1 MSGGLSGAHE
11 RTVGVTRFAGRLGGA
26 GFLLAA
32 VLALAACTS
41 SGPAPVAEADRAAA
55 ASSRPV
61 EAAASGR
68 SVEAP
73 TPASQASQPLSP
85 PVAVKVGSIGLAG
98 EAGFFTALERG
109 YFRDEGLELELVPF
123 RGTVDQMA
131 PLATGELH
139 FGAGAPD
146 PSIFNAALR
155 DIAIKIVAYNAIIGQ
170 DDISAAFIVRKDLI
184 ESGRYQ
190 GPADFKG
197 LTVVL
202 PPGGGL
208 ASLYLERVLNKAGVA
223 VADVPTTNIAFTD
236 MVPALSNKAADAAFA
251 VEPFI
256 SVAEQREV
264 AQMVIPIGEIY
275 PGFPAM
281 VLMLS
286 PQFANDQPEAAR
298 RFLVAHLRGQRDFY
312 AAVSGQRGSKED
324 IYEILAKY
332 TPVKDPRLLARMIG
346 SAVDVNGELDP
357 EQLEEVQAYFL
368 RLGTQN
374 QRVDL
379 GRVLDRTYV
388 DYALQRL
395 GRMN

>member
-1 MSGGLSGAHE
+1 MARLA
-11 RTVGVTRFAGRLGGA
+11 APLGGVGA
-26 GFLLAA
+26 LLAA
-32 VLALAACTS
+32 VLALAACAPS
-41 SGPAPVAEADRAAA
+41 APAPVAEADRAAA
-55 ASSRPV
+55 PGARPV
-61 EAAASGR
+61 ESPAAAS
-68 SVEAP
+68 
-73 TPASQASQPLSP
+73 QATQPLSP

-109 YFRDEGLELELVPF
+109 YFRDEGLDLELVPF
-123 RGTVDQMA
+123 RTTVDQVA

-146 PSIFNAALR
+146 PSIFNAAQR
-155 DIAIKIVAYNAIIGQ
+155 DIGVKVVAYNAIIGP
-170 DDISAAFIVRKDLI
+170 DDISGGFVVRKDLI

-197 LTVVL
+197 LTVAL
-202 PPGGGL
+202 TPGGGL
-208 ASLYLERVLNKAGVA
+208 ASLYLERVLNRAGVA
-223 VADVPTTNIAFTD
+223 VADVPIANIAFTD
-236 MVPALSNKAADAAFA
+236 MVPALSNKAVDAAFL

-256 SVAEQREV
+256 SVAESRDI

-286 PQFANDQPEAAR
+286 PQFASDQPEAAR
-298 RFLVAHLRGQRDFY
+298 RFLVAHLRGQRDYY
-312 AAVSGQRGSKED
+312 AAISGQRGSKDD

-332 TPVKDPRLLARMIG
+332 TPVKEPRLLARMVG
-346 SAVDVNGELDP
+346 SAVDVNGELDR
-357 EQLEEVQAYFL
+357 EQLEAVQAYFV

-374 QRVDL
+374 QHVDL
-379 GRVLDRTYV
+379 GRVLDRAYV

-395 GRMN
+395 GRVG